1 MFYSLIESAEL
12 AGVDPREY
20 LRTAAHRA
28 MERSGAVTLPHDLTE
43 R

>member
-12 AGVDPREY
+12 AGVDPRVY
-20 LRTAAHRA
+20 LRTAVHRA
-28 MERSGAVTLPHDLTE
+28 IERNGAVTLPHDLTE